1 MKENTMIC
9 PACGAQHFVPVK
21 IEGAL
26 PAQQCS
32 ACEGVWVEIE
42 LYHMWRKN
50 RPQIAAHEYAGEITE
65 VNDTVRLCPQT
76 GRMMT
81 RIRVSNDTPLLLDY
95 SVAAQAVWFDKGEWQ
110 RLMAL
115 GLSDQLDAIVSERWQ
130 NDLRQAASRERLE
143 QAMRARFGDANYE
156 ELLRMRTW
164 LASQSNRAE
173 MIAFLNAKQD

>member
-1 MKENTMIC
+1 MKGNTMIC
-9 PACGAQHFVPVK
+9 PACGAKHFAPVK

-26 PAQQCS
+26 PAEQCTE
-32 ACEGVWVEIE
+32 CQGVWVELE
-42 LYHMWRKN
+42 LYRMWRKN

-95 SVAAQAVWFDKGEWQ
+95 SVAAQAIWFDKGEWE
-110 RLMAL
+110 RLMSL

-130 NDLRQAASRERLE
+130 LDLRQAASRERLE
-143 QAMRARFGDANYE
+143 KAMRARFGDAAYD
-156 ELLRMRTW
+156 ELVRVRDWMATQPNRM
-164 LASQSNRAE
+164 E
-173 MIAFLNAKQD
+173 MIAFLNAKAD